1 MLQGIRQEEFTS
13 DMSVLG
19 LGYSAHVA
27 YGKCLAA
34 VIFKQKVHV
43 FHEDHVRTSPDF
55 WSQSMNQTD
64 FFMCNTLIYLVS
76 CS

>member
-27 YGKCLAA
+27 HGKCLAA
-34 VIFKQKVHV
+34 VIFKHMVHV
-43 FHEDHVRTSPDF
+43 FHEDHVRTIPDF
-55 WSQSMNQTD
+55 W
-64 FFMCNTLIYLVS
+64 IRV
-76 CS
+76 